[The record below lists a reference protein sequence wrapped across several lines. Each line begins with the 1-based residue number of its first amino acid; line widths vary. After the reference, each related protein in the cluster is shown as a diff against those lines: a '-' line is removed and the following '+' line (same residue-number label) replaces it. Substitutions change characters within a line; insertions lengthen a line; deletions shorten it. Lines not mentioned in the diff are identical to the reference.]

1 MFAVREEKEKQQKE
15 WLLLQ
20 GKIEQ
25 LAIDCKIKFLRIS
38 QMDVWIYTD
47 GQY

>member
-1 MFAVREEKEKQQKE
+1 MFAVREEKEKQRKE